1 MYFLLLLMFQ
11 HLYICQFALFQ
22 CFMILF
28 ASVGSQ
34 VRIFFFF
41 IQMSLP
47 LQVFHKIFT
56 VPCQGPSFYPVSK
69 ESFLLFLSCAVNLS
83 FYRITAYL
91 RCTSNWMLFQF
102 LRVLLSRFP
111 SMLSQLTK
119 KIGLFLI
126 FVIFLYLFLHF
137 LRSFIHSLSRLMF
150 ITKLAPLSK
159 EIWDVFGRFVFLLWP
174 GRFEQFV
181 G

>member
-47 LQVFHKIFT
+47 LPVFHKIFT
-56 VPCQGPSFYPVSK
+56 VPRQGPSFYPVSK

-91 RCTSNWMLFQF
+91 RCTSKWMLFQF

-111 SMLSQLTK
+111 NMLSQLTK
-119 KIGLFLI
+119 KKYRIISDFCNFAVFVFTLFT
-126 FVIFLYLFLHF
+126 
-137 LRSFIHSLSRLMF
+137 FIHSFTLSFGVYHQISPIVEGNLGCF
-150 ITKLAPLSK
+150 WSVCFPSLARSL
-159 EIWDVFGRFVFLLWP
+159 
-174 GRFEQFV
+174 
-181 G
+181 